1 MYNDLN
7 QKLLMRN
14 HPAFLESRS
23 FLGIRAGRP
32 SVADNKDPASV
43 ASTSASSKRSKD
55 PKTGKS
61 AKMKASDAKS

>member
-7 QKLLMRN
+7 QKPFMRN
-14 HPAFLESRS
+14 HQAFLELRS

-32 SVADNKDPASV
+32 SVADSKDTAST
-43 ASTSASSKRSKD
+43 ASTSASSKKSKD

-61 AKMKASDAKS
+61 GKMKASDAKS